1 MTTYILDL
9 ETNGLL
15 DEVTTIHIICLRNI
29 NTGETHTY
37 NSQTPHGITQGL
49 AKAALADV
57 LIGHN
62 LQEYDIRVI
71 QKLYPNW
78 RTEAKLVDTL
88 IISQLIY
95 PQLKDDDF
103 NAIKKRPDFP
113 KKLIGR
119 HSLKAWGHRLGE
131 HKGDYTGSWESWNQ
145 DMEDY
150 CIQDVLVT
158 HTLYN
163 HLMSRNYSQVAI
175 DLEHNVTR
183 IITRQ
188 IKHGFQFDEV
198 AARKLYVQL
207 TNERSALSQRICSQ
221 FPNWYARDGKS
232 LSVEVDGHRVSCSIL
247 PKLDNKAQ
255 GYTKGRPVTKI
266 KLVEFNP
273 ASRDHIGYQLI
284 KKYGWKPTVFGADGK
299 PKADEVTLKPLTKFG
314 VVQDIRDYL
323 IMDKCLGQL
332 AEGTQAWLKLVKNGR
347 IHGRVQTNGAV
358 TGRMTHSNPNVAQTP
373 GKKKKYG
380 PACRSLFTVRPGYK
394 LVGADAAGLELRCL
408 AHFMAKYDGGAYG
421 VAASTGNQDD
431 GTDIHTVNQKAAGL
445 PDREMAKTFIYGLMY
460 GAGDE
465 KIGAIIGQGKQAGT
479 RLRKQFLAGVPAI
492 NSLIATVKK
501 AAARGYLIGLDGR
514 HIAVRSEHAALN
526 SLLQSAGAIVMKTA
540 LVHLDNN
547 LTDIGYRYGT
557 DYEFV
562 ANIHDEFQIECRDV
576 LAETIGKAAT
586 QAITQAGETYGFRCP
601 LAGDYKIGNTW
612 AETH

>member
-15 DEVTTIHIICLRNI
+15 EEVTKIHIICLRNI

-37 NSQTPHGITQGL
+37 NSQTPHGIATGL

-95 PQLKDDDF
+95 SQLKDDDF

-119 HSLKAWGHRLGE
+119 HSLEAWGHRLGE
-131 HKGDYTGSWESWNQ
+131 HKGDYNGGWESWSQ
-145 DMEDY
+145 EMQDY

-158 HTLYN
+158 HKLYD
-163 HLMSRNYSQVAI
+163 HLLSKNYSTIAI
-175 DLEHNVTR
+175 DLEHDVAR
-183 IITRQ
+183 IIARQ
-188 IKHGFQFDEV
+188 VKHGFQFDEV

-255 GYTKGRPVTKI
+255 GYTKGRPVTKV

-273 ASRDHIGYQLI
+273 TSRDHIGYQLV
-284 KKYGWKPTVFGADGK
+284 KKYGWKPTEFGADGK
-299 PKADEVTLKPLTKFG
+299 PTVDEVTLKHLTQYPA
-314 VVQDIRDYL
+314 VQDIRDYF
-323 IMDKCLGQL
+323 IMDKCIGQL
-332 AEGTQAWLKLVKNGR
+332 AEGKQAWLKLVKKGR

-358 TGRMTHSNPNVAQTP
+358 TGRMTHSTPNVAQTP
-373 GKKKKYG
+373 SKKNKYG
-380 PACRSLFTVRPGYK
+380 EKCRALYTVRPGYK
-394 LVGADAAGLELRCL
+394 LVGADASGLELRCL
-408 AHFMAKYDGGAYG
+408 AHYMARYDDGAYTKVLLEG
-421 VAASTGNQDD
+421 DVHA
-431 GTDIHTVNQKAAGL
+431 VNQHAAGL
-445 PDREMAKTFIYGLMY
+445 PTRDNAKTFIYGFLY

-465 KIGAIIGQGKQAGT
+465 KIGTIVGQGKQAGG
-479 RLRKQFLAGVPAI
+479 RLRKQFLSQLPALA
-492 NSLIATVKK
+492 SLIDAVKV
-501 AAARGYLIGLDGR
+501 AAKRGYLVGLDGR
-514 HIAVRSEHAALN
+514 LIAVRSEHAALN

-540 LVHLDNN
+540 LVILDES
-547 LTDIGYRYGT
+547 IQAHGYRPGV

-562 ANIHDEFQIECRDV
+562 ANIHDEVQVECKEQI
-576 LAETIGKAAT
+576 AETIGKLAT
-586 QAITQAGETYGFRCP
+586 QSITLAGERYNYRCP